1 MMEENKNLESLEE
14 GMPQDKEE
22 NPEAKDIQEFENLDL
37 DFLSDISLK
46 ITVEIGRSRKMF
58 LDILKLKEGDIIKL
72 NKSLEEY
79 IDVYINDTRFF
90 IGELVIVNEKY
101 SVRII
106 DIV

>member
-1 MMEENKNLESLEE
+1 MEENKNLESLEE
-14 GMPQDKEE
+14 GMPQDKDE
-22 NPEAKDIQEFENLDL
+22 NPEAKDMQKFKNLDL

-72 NKSLEEY
+72 NKHLEDY
-79 IDVYINDTRFF
+79 IDIYINDTRFF
-90 IGELVIVNEKY
+90 IGELVVVNEKY

-106 DIV
+106 DLV